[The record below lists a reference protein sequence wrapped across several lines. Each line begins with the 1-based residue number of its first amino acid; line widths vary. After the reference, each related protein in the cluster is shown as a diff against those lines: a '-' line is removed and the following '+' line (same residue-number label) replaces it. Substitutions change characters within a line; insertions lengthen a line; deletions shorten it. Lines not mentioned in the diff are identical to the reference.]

1 MAHLMESPEHQM
13 PVYHPAELRQSQQLH
28 EQMVWL
34 RRRPRTGSKAFLNFV
49 PSYYSR
55 LSAETLSNELQTD
68 LYIQLRKR
76 VSFLSRFIGAKKKD
90 ILNETNDDEAETGDR
105 RTEGM
110 DAVVFSQPIEFI
122 PRFPAPPKYIKVR
135 AHNKKEKDFNRVF
148 LAQELRGRTGVEIAQ
163 AGGRLVTNGISPME
177 AKKDGGAVW
186 AMEFSKDGKYLAASG
201 QDFSV
206 RVWAVISTAEERRVH
221 ETEEDVA
228 GKDGESVRLNAP
240 VFKTKTV
247 QEYEGHT
254 ASILDLSWSK
264 VGLPEKNF
272 KLWHA
277 NRSRITS
284 SYHLQWIRLCAF
296 GMYAGLSVY
305 AVSSTV
311 ILSLQFNFTLVMTD
325 SFWLAL

>member
-1 MAHLMESPEHQM
+1 MVHLTESLEHQK
-13 PVYHPAELRQSQQLH
+13 PVCRQAELRQSRQLH
-28 EQMVWL
+28 ELMVWL
-34 RRRPRTGSKAFLNFV
+34 HRQPRTGSKALLIFV
-49 PSYYSR
+49 PYQYS
-55 LSAETLSNELQTD
+55 TLSTEFQTD
-68 LYIQLRKR
+68 SNIHFRKR
-76 VSFLSRFIGAKKKD
+76 VSFLSRFIGAKKKE
-90 ILNETNDDEAETGDR
+90 IVNETNDDEAETGDR
-105 RTEGM
+105 RTNGM

-163 AGGRLVTNGISPME
+163 AGGRLVINGINPRE
-177 AKKDGGAVW
+177 AKKDGSAVW

-206 RVWAVISTAEERRVH
+206 RVWAVISTEEERRAH
-221 ETEEDVA
+221 ETEEDVE

-264 VGLPEKNF
+264 VGSP
-272 KLWHA
+272 
-277 NRSRITS
+277 
-284 SYHLQWIRLCAF
+284 
-296 GMYAGLSVY
+296 
-305 AVSSTV
+305 
-311 ILSLQFNFTLVMTD
+311 
-325 SFWLAL
+325 

>member
-1 MAHLMESPEHQM
+1 
-13 PVYHPAELRQSQQLH
+13 
-28 EQMVWL
+28 MVWL
-34 RRRPRTGSKAFLNFV
+34 HRQPRTGSKAFLIFV
-49 PSYYSR
+49 PYQYSTR
-55 LSAETLSNELQTD
+55 STEFQTD
-68 LYIQLRKR
+68 SNIQIRKR

-90 ILNETNDDEAETGDR
+90 IVNETNDDEAETGDR

-163 AGGRLVTNGISPME
+163 AGGRLVTNGINPRE
-177 AKKDGGAVW
+177 IKKDGSAVW

-206 RVWAVISTAEERRVH
+206 RVWAVISTAEERRAH
-221 ETEEDVA
+221 ESEEDVQ

-264 VGLPEKNF
+264 VGSPK
-272 KLWHA
+272 K
-277 NRSRITS
+277 S
-284 SYHLQWIRLCAF
+284 
-296 GMYAGLSVY
+296 
-305 AVSSTV
+305 
-311 ILSLQFNFTLVMTD
+311 FTAMVC
-325 SFWLAL
+325 

>member
-1 MAHLMESPEHQM
+1 
-13 PVYHPAELRQSQQLH
+13 
-28 EQMVWL
+28 MVWL
-34 RRRPRTGSKAFLNFV
+34 HRQPRTGSKAFYIFV
-49 PSYYSR
+49 PYQYS
-55 LSAETLSNELQTD
+55 TLCTEFQTD
-68 LYIQLRKR
+68 SNLQFRKR

-90 ILNETNDDEAETGDR
+90 IINETNDDEAETGDR
-105 RTEGM
+105 RTEGV

-163 AGGRLVTNGISPME
+163 AGGRLVTNGINPTE
-177 AKKDGGAVW
+177 IKKDGSAVW

-206 RVWAVISTAEERRVH
+206 RVWAVISTAEERHAH
-221 ETEEDVA
+221 ETEEDFQ

-264 VGLPEKNF
+264 VGSPKKRV
-272 KLWHA
+272 KLRYA

-284 SYHLQWIRLCAF
+284 SCHLQWIRLCAF
-296 GMYAGLSVY
+296 GMYSGPSVY
-305 AVSSTV
+305 VVSSTA
-311 ILSLQFNFTLVMTD
+311 ILSRQFNFTPVMTD
-325 SFWLAL
+325 FFWLAL